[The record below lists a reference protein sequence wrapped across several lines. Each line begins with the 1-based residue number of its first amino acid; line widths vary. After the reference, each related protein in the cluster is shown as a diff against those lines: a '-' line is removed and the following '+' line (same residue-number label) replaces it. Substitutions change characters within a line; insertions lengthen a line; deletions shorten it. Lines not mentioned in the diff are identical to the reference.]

1 MPNGQ
6 PPSRRRLVSVA
17 LSLGIVIAGFYV
29 LSRGQNFF
37 VPLVIAF
44 IAVYL
49 VAILGGLIR
58 RFQIGEWRVP
68 KFLSVI
74 LSFAII
80 FGLGYGFIAVVANN
94 ASHIAAA
101 APRYQVRFQ
110 HLQAELLAKAG
121 IQESPEFQQLVRGI
135 DLRSVFT
142 TVAKGVA
149 GLVEN
154 ITLVFIYGLFIM
166 LELRFVPVKFKSL
179 FPDPGRRQR
188 AATIFRRIDKE
199 IHTYLGVK
207 TAVSFATALL
217 SYLLMR
223 LVGLDFAEFWALL
236 IFVLHFIPTV
246 GVIVGTLLPTI
257 LATVQFQNLGPVLG
271 IGIGLTAIA
280 QLMGSIVEPNLM
292 GETLNLSPLAVIM
305 ALIFWGTL
313 WGITGAFL
321 CVPLTVILVIVM
333 SNFDSTRWVAVLLSK
348 TGVLRLPPE
357 DGETEEEGSE
367 TGEVGSEKGKVR
379 GER

>member
-1 MPNGQ
+1 MPNGP

-17 LSLGIVIAGFYV
+17 LSLGIVIAGFYI
-29 LSRGQNFF
+29 LSRGENFF
-37 VPLVIAF
+37 VPLIIAF

-49 VAILGGLIR
+49 VAILEGLIR

-110 HLQAELLAKAG
+110 HLQAELSARAG

-135 DLRSVFT
+135 DLRPVFT
-142 TVAKGVA
+142 TVAKGLA

-179 FPDPGRRQR
+179 FPDPSRRQR

-207 TAVSFATALL
+207 TAVSFTTALL

-257 LATVQFQNLGPVLG
+257 LAAVQFQSLGPVLG
-271 IGIGLTAIA
+271 IGVGLTATA

-333 SNFDSTRWVAVLLSK
+333 SNFDSTRWIAVLLSK
-348 TGVLRLPPE
+348 TGVLRLAPK
-357 DGETEEEGSE
+357 DGETGEEGSE
-367 TGEVGSEKGKVR
+367 NGEVGSEDGEVG

>member
-6 PPSRRRLVSVA
+6 PLPRRRLVSVA
-17 LSLGIVIAGFYV
+17 LSLGIVIAAFYI
-29 LSRGQNFF
+29 LSRGENFF

-58 RFQIGEWRVP
+58 RLQIGRRRVP

-80 FGLGYGFIAVVANN
+80 VGLGYEFIAVVANN

-101 APRYQVRFQ
+101 APRYQARFQ
-110 HLQAELLAKAG
+110 HLQAELFAKAG
-121 IQESPEFQQLVRGI
+121 IEESPELRQLIREI
-135 DLRSVFT
+135 DLRSLFT
-142 TVAKGVA
+142 AVAKGVA

-154 ITLVFIYGLFIM
+154 ITLVFIYGLFIL
-166 LELRFVPVKFKSL
+166 LELRFVPVKFQSL
-179 FPDPGRRQR
+179 FPDPARRQQ

-223 LVGLDFAEFWALL
+223 FVGLDFAEFWALL

-246 GVIVGTLLPTI
+246 GVIVATLLPTI
-257 LATVQFQNLGPVLG
+257 LAAVQFQNLGPFLG

-313 WGITGAFL
+313 WGVTGAFL

-333 SNFDSTRWVAVLLSK
+333 SNFESTRWVAVLLSK
-348 TGVLRLPPE
+348 TGVVHVLPDRTDLAPNRT
-357 DGETEEEGSE
+357 GEGEGSE
-367 TGEVGSEKGKVR
+367 RREVRSER
-379 GER
+379 